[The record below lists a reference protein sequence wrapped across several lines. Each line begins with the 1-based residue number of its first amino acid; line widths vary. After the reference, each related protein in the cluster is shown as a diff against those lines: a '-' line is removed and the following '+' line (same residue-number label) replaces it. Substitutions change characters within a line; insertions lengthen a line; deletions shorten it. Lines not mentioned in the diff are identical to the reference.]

1 MSKLSIT
8 KYNMSITAR
17 KLIKTRVGNSGNMA
31 VSRSVAELA
40 GGFKLLLGAQGG
52 LNEKQK

>member
-1 MSKLSIT
+1 MSIT
-8 KYNMSITAR
+8 KYSMSITAR

-40 GGFKLLLGAQGG
+40 GGSKLLLGAQGG
-52 LNEKQK
+52 LNETQK